1 MTVENGD
8 PSPALIQEVKRQMK
22 EMEEKKGST
31 EMMPQELKDLVAQ
44 HESKAEIQAL
54 VAITGNN
61 KSSQQFKNF
70 IPLVSQ
76 IVVYSGAVL
85 PSVQAKKM
93 NKHNNELSQ
102 SILIQS
108 LAGPSNVPQSELEKQ
123 LPTSEDVVDAMIAV
137 GKVMGGSSGFN
148 PVQMMTNILGKGEMQ
163 KVVDE
168 VMKFP
173 FRFPDF
179 TDEQLVSAEQ
189 VVLSAGLGFS
199 NQQLSIDQFL
209 TILSEDQKT
218 MINSLEKNV
227 IEKLMNAMT
236 LPNGD
241 PSPALIEEIKSE
253 MREMQTKT
261 GSTSMMPEELVDLVK
276 PKTL

>member
-1 MTVENGD
+1 
-8 PSPALIQEVKRQMK
+8 
-22 EMEEKKGST
+22 
-31 EMMPQELKDLVAQ
+31 MMPQELKDLVKGSG
-44 HESKAEIQAL
+44 EKAEIQAL
-54 VAITGNN
+54 LAISTNN
-61 KSSQQFKNF
+61 KSNQQFKNF

-76 IVVYSGAVL
+76 IVVYSGAIL

-108 LAGPSNVPQSELEKQ
+108 LAGPSSTQAQSDLEKS
-123 LPTSEDVVDAMIAV
+123 LPTAEDVVEAMISV

-148 PVQMMTNILGKGEMQ
+148 PVQMMTNLLGKEEMK

-173 FRFPDF
+173 VRFPDF
-179 TDEQLVSAEQ
+179 TDEQLLSAEQ
-189 VVLSAGLGFS
+189 VILSAGLGFT
-199 NQQLSIDQFL
+199 NQQSAIDQFL
-209 TILSEDQKT
+209 GILSEEQKT
-218 MINSLEKNV
+218 MIDSLEKNV
-227 IEKLMNAMT
+227 IEKLMNSMT

-253 MREMQTKT
+253 MREMQAKT
-261 GSTSMMPEELVDLVK
+261 GSTSMMPEELVKLVE
-276 PKTL
+276 PKSF